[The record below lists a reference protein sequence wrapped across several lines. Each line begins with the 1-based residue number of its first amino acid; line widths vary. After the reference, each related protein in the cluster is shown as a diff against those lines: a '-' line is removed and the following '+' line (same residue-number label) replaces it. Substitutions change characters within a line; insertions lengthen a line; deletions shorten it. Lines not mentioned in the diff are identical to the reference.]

1 MITVRQI
8 LEKKGS
14 DVHSVGPEMTVYD
27 ALKVMAQ
34 KNVGAVLVRSGGTLV
49 GILSERDYARKVIL
63 LGKASK
69 ETPVGEIMTSKIV
82 YARPDLTATEA
93 LALMTDK
100 HIRHLPVMEQERLIG
115 VVSIGDLVKAIISE
129 QEFNIRQLEN
139 YIIGPGH

>member
-129 QEFNIRQLEN
+129 QEFNILQLKN
-139 YIIGPGH
+139 YIIGPGQ

>member
-1 MITVRQI
+1 MTTVRQI
-8 LEKKGS
+8 LEKKGA

-27 ALKVMAQ
+27 ALKVMSQ
-34 KNVGAVLVRSGGTLV
+34 KNVGAVLVRSGAELV

-63 LGKASK
+63 VGKASK
-69 ETPVGEIMTSKIV
+69 ETSVGEIMTSKIV
-82 YARPDLTATEA
+82 YARPDLMATEA

-100 HIRHLPVMEQERLIG
+100 HIRHLPVMEQGKLIG

-129 QEFNIRQLEN
+129 HEFNIRQLEN